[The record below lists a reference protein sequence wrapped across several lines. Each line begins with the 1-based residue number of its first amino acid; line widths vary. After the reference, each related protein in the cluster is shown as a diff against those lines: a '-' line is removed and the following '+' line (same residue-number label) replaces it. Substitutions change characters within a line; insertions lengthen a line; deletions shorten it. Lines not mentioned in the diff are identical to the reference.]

1 MDEALERLIDTVVV
15 RENVTRE
22 RAELIVWGLLEELR
36 RLLDEHPARIVKI
49 TVEDDPDLEQEGAS
63 GGFGSR

>member
-22 RAELIVWGLLEELR
+22 RAELIVWSLLEELR
-36 RLLDEHPARIVKI
+36 RLLDEHPARVIKI
-49 TVEDDPDLEQEGAS
+49 ILDEEEDAS
-63 GGFGSR
+63 AR